1 MKKDSI
7 IAVLFFMFPFM
18 VLAPGIIWKGQQL
31 FFITMGLVVIAFQ
44 IRNLYVR
51 AFLLFGMVWQVY
63 IFLSAFNMGIN
74 PGPGLSVILCLLAG
88 GIIYKFVSE
97 GMVERQAWY
106 SVIRIVVII
115 QVIIGVLQLAGHNPV
130 TILLSGI
137 TLVRADL
144 PTHIVGTLG
153 NRNFLA
159 LFIAATLPMF
169 ATWKAATYRG
179 INWSVVI
186 MVIFLLLC
194 LSPGTMAGII
204 GLAIYYVAKRKPK
217 HGAIYLAGSVI
228 AALIFAAVYML
239 FINTDHLNEIR
250 LLGQQWDEL
259 AANGD
264 VLTDTTQG
272 DIGRMAMWMM
282 AGYKLFHNGWA
293 FFIGFGPGAYWG
305 RPYPLHSEYAA
316 MWFQF
321 GLVGILLMAGF
332 IWSNIKLLI
341 KNKDAVLL
349 ASFSAVCLDMVG
361 NFPMEVASTAFLIAI
376 ICGLIEKERLS
387 CLTEGN
393 LARS

>member
-7 IAVLFFMFPFM
+7 IAVLFFIFPFM
-18 VLAPGIIWKGQQL
+18 VLAPGLIWKGQQL

-51 AFLLFGMVWQVY
+51 AFLLFGMSWQVY

-88 GIIYKFVSE
+88 AIIYKFVSE
-97 GMVERQAWY
+97 GTVEREAWY

-115 QVIIGVLQLAGHNPV
+115 QVIIGALQLAGHNPV

-159 LFIAATLPMF
+159 LFIAASLPMF
-169 ATWKAATYRG
+169 AAWNAATYRG
-179 INWSVVI
+179 INWSVVM
-186 MVIFLLLC
+186 MVIFLLFC

-204 GLAIYYVAKRKPK
+204 GLAIYYVAKNKPK
-217 HGAIYLAGSVI
+217 HGRAYLGGAIMAALLFAIIYL
-228 AALIFAAVYML
+228 L
-239 FINTDHLNEIR
+239 FINTDHLSEFA
-250 LLGQQWDEL
+250 LLGQQWREL
-259 AANGD
+259 SANGD

-282 AGYKLFHNGWA
+282 AGYKLLHNAWA

-321 GLVGILLMAGF
+321 GLAGILLMAGF
-332 IWSNIKLLI
+332 IWSNLRLLI
-341 KNKDAVLL
+341 KNGDAVLL
-349 ASFSAVCLDMVG
+349 ASFSAICLDMAG

-387 CLTEGN
+387 CPTEDN
-393 LARS
+393 FSH